1 MKKLAVLFVLSIP
14 ALGLCASLSEQINR
28 ATTQA
33 LAKNAVQVQ
42 VKLAKPVY
50 MSDVMF
56 RPIRGGKDTVIRVDY
71 KQTKCTGRLSAQ
83 KTHVVVPASCVASEK
98 YKAAQIHLTFADGSQ
113 VKKSGKAVQMQN
125 QVAHIRL

>member
-1 MKKLAVLFVLSIP
+1 MKKLAVFVVLSIP
-14 ALGLCASLSEQINR
+14 ALGLSATLSEQLER
-28 ATTQA
+28 VTAQA
-33 LAKNAVQVQ
+33 LAKRTVAVQ

-83 KTHVVVPASCVASEK
+83 KTHVVVPALCVATED
-98 YKAAQIHLTFADGSQ
+98 YKAAQIQLTFADGSRI
-113 VKKSGKAVQMQN
+113 KKSGKAVQVQN
-125 QVAHIRL
+125 NVARIAL